1 MVAGR
6 RMPVNY
12 DGPRS
17 LVANASQ
24 VREVSASEQRTQEQ
38 PLHTG
43 NLRNRFRPLAKARVS
58 GVLVALDYFAQ
69 LAQRNRYH
77 YTNEEIQ
84 ILEKAILDKVA
95 DVFEMFRQGRGN
107 RPTFEWEDE
116 KC

>member
-1 MVAGR
+1 MVAGTR
-6 RMPVNY
+6 YPVAA
-12 DGPRS
+12 GSQLREAPRPR
-17 LVANASQ
+17 V
-24 VREVSASEQRTQEQ
+24 EEQQ

-77 YTNEEIQ
+77 YTDQEIQ
-84 ILEKAILDKVA
+84 VLERAILDKVA
-95 DVFEMFRQGRGN
+95 EVFEAFRLGKGN

-116 KC
+116 K

>member
-1 MVAGR
+1 MVAGTR
-6 RMPVNY
+6 GDFRARLPSSV
-12 DGPRS
+12 
-17 LVANASQ
+17 VANASQ
-24 VREVSASEQRTQEQ
+24 VREAPQPNRGEQ